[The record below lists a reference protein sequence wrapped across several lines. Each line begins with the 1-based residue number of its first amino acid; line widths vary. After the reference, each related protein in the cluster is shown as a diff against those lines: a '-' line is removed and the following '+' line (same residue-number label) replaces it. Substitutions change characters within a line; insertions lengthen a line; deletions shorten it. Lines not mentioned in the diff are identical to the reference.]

1 MATRA
6 TPALQLKPF
15 PNFTALDGCHCISSS
30 LARIF
35 HWAGVPLSEEM
46 LLGLGAG
53 MGFVYWRVK
62 FGPTES
68 VFVGGR
74 ANLRNFYQ
82 DIAKRT
88 GVVIREKQT
97 SSPAKAEAELLR
109 SLKERIPV
117 MLGGDM
123 GMLPW
128 FEFPKEYHFGG
139 HTFVACGYDGDD
151 TVLCSDIDQKGS
163 GAKKGFL
170 AAISLPQLRKARGS
184 TFKPF
189 PPKNLRL
196 EFDFTHFRRPDTED
210 IVAAIREMI
219 DAELNPPIKNFGVKG
234 MRHAADELMK
244 WPSQFGDLDLR
255 MSLFNLYIFIEVGG
269 TGGGCFRP
277 MFARFL
283 RESAQIV
290 GKPAL
295 RRCADDFD
303 EIGRKF
309 SEIGLLFKNAMKLH
323 DLPHRI
329 QIASKGLR
337 EVADLE
343 EEACRGLEETV
354 LDVNVAIAPEP
365 HSSGA

>member
-1 MATRA
+1 MAPQT
-6 TPALQLKPF
+6 TSTLDIQPF
-15 PNFTALDGCHCISSS
+15 PNFTALDGCHCITGS

-35 HWAGVPLSEEM
+35 HWAAHPVSEEM

-53 MGFVYWRVK
+53 MGFVYWRMK
-62 FGPTES
+62 FGASES

-74 ANLRNFYQ
+74 ANLKGFYQ
-82 DIAKRT
+82 DLAKRT

-97 SSPAKAEAELLR
+97 SSAAKAEAELLR
-109 SLKERIPV
+109 SLRDGAPV

-139 HTFVACGYDGDD
+139 HTFVACGFDGDA
-151 TVLCSDIDQKGS
+151 TVLCSDIDQKGA
-163 GAKKGFL
+163 GVKKGFL
-170 AAISLPQLRKARGS
+170 APTSLAQLRKARGS

-196 EFDFTHFRRPDTED
+196 EFDFTHFRKPGKAD
-210 IVAAIREMI
+210 IIAAIRQMI
-219 DAELNPPIKNFGVKG
+219 DAELNPPIRNFGVSG
-234 MRHAADELMK
+234 MRHTADELLK
-244 WPSQFGDLDLR
+244 WPSQFSDSDLR
-255 MSLFNLYIFIEVGG
+255 MNLFGLYIFIEVGG

-277 MFARFL
+277 MYARFL
-283 RESAQIV
+283 HECAQII

-295 RRCADDFD
+295 KRSADAF
-303 EIGRKF
+303 EKIGSKF

-323 DLPHRI
+323 DLDHRI
-329 QIASKGLR
+329 QIASKSFR

-343 EEACRGLEETV
+343 EKACRDLQGT
-354 LDVNVAIAPEP
+354 I
-365 HSSGA
+365 